1 MNSNQ
6 NPNQKGLSSVFG
18 EVIFSYTRAQ
28 AIEDRTLVDVT
39 QVAQEAGFR
48 FPTAITAALW
58 SDIET
63 IPASHS
69 YQEIHG
75 RLWDV
80 LFMAAG
86 NARRNKE
93 TSRFAYELIL
103 HREGVENDTISLI
116 CDIGSG
122 DDAEPVVTIGYQ
134 EDF

>member
-28 AIEDRTLVDVT
+28 AIEDGRLVDVT

-58 SDIET
+58 ADIET
-63 IPASHS
+63 IPSNHA
-69 YQEIHG
+69 YQDIQG

-80 LFMAAG
+80 LYMAAG
-86 NARRNKE
+86 NARRNKNVSQF
-93 TSRFAYELIL
+93 TYELIL
-103 HREGVENDTISLI
+103 HRVGVEEETISLI
-116 CDIGSG
+116 CDIGPG
-122 DDAEPVVTIGYQ
+122 DDAEPVLTIGYQ